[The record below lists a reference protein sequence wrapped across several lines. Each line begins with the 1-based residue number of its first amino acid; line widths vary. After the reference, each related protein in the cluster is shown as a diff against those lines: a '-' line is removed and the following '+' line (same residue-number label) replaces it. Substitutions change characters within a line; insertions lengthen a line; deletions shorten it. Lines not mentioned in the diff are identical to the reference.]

1 MPKLLNTLRN
11 IVLYVVLA
19 KHDNE
24 QSDLLHRVAEERL
37 LEDLPNYQKVGD
49 LGANALIVDFV
60 QIGKSCALKYI
71 LILQVLEKFT
81 TKELISQADFS
92 AEYEALLRD
101 GAEATGVF
109 SRYTELCT
117 PTISRRI
124 LINFIQTRPDGRSL
138 FEYDVHNQGRSWR
151 EEMGRLE
158 GESGGTQHQVS
169 ENTKPWHYS
178 RFLRLKYVEAHD
190 YLNAQDDGPVL
201 HKDPSWSHGDFA
213 GAHRGRN

>member
-60 QIGKSCALKYI
+60 QFGKSCALKYI

-109 SRYTELCT
+109 SRYAELYM
-117 PTISRRI
+117 PIISRE
-124 LINFIQTRPDGRSL
+124 
-138 FEYDVHNQGRSWR
+138 EY
-151 EEMGRLE
+151 
-158 GESGGTQHQVS
+158 
-169 ENTKPWHYS
+169 
-178 RFLRLKYVEAHD
+178 
-190 YLNAQDDGPVL
+190 
-201 HKDPSWSHGDFA
+201 
-213 GAHRGRN
+213 

>member
-71 LILQVLEKFT
+71 PNPAGFGE
-81 TKELISQADFS
+81 
-92 AEYEALLRD
+92 
-101 GAEATGVF
+101 
-109 SRYTELCT
+109 
-117 PTISRRI
+117 
-124 LINFIQTRPDGRSL
+124 
-138 FEYDVHNQGRSWR
+138 VHN
-151 EEMGRLE
+151 E
-158 GESGGTQHQVS
+158 GVDQSGGLLCGV
-169 ENTKPWHYS
+169 
-178 RFLRLKYVEAHD
+178 
-190 YLNAQDDGPVL
+190 
-201 HKDPSWSHGDFA
+201 
-213 GAHRGRN
+213 

>member
-37 LEDLPNYQKVGD
+37 LEDLPNYQKV
-49 LGANALIVDFV
+49 
-60 QIGKSCALKYI
+60 
-71 LILQVLEKFT
+71 LEKFT

-109 SRYTELCT
+109 SRDEAGEKRWVDLKARVVEHNIRSVRFSQHISTY
-117 PTISRRI
+117 PT
-124 LINFIQTRPDGRSL
+124 
-138 FEYDVHNQGRSWR
+138 
-151 EEMGRLE
+151 
-158 GESGGTQHQVS
+158 
-169 ENTKPWHYS
+169 
-178 RFLRLKYVEAHD
+178 
-190 YLNAQDDGPVL
+190 AQDDGPVL
-201 HKDPSWSHGDFA
+201 HKDPSWPHGDFA

>member
-60 QIGKSCALKYI
+60 QIGKSLAFKYI

-124 LINFIQTRPDGRSL
+124 LINFIQI
-138 FEYDVHNQGRSWR
+138 
-151 EEMGRLE
+151 
-158 GESGGTQHQVS
+158 
-169 ENTKPWHYS
+169 
-178 RFLRLKYVEAHD
+178 
-190 YLNAQDDGPVL
+190 
-201 HKDPSWSHGDFA
+201 
-213 GAHRGRN
+213 

>member
-71 LILQVLEKFT
+71 PNPAGSGE
-81 TKELISQADFS
+81 
-92 AEYEALLRD
+92 
-101 GAEATGVF
+101 
-109 SRYTELCT
+109 
-117 PTISRRI
+117 
-124 LINFIQTRPDGRSL
+124 
-138 FEYDVHNQGRSWR
+138 VHN
-151 EEMGRLE
+151 E
-158 GESGGTQHQVS
+158 GVDQSGGLLCGV
-169 ENTKPWHYS
+169 
-178 RFLRLKYVEAHD
+178 
-190 YLNAQDDGPVL
+190 
-201 HKDPSWSHGDFA
+201 
-213 GAHRGRN
+213 